1 MNGKKIGEKIAIAI
15 ALIIAVCVLALAVA
29 GTAKVIIWMF

>member
-15 ALIIAVCVLALAVA
+15 ALILAVCVLALAVA
-29 GTAKVIIWMF
+29 GTVKLILWMF